1 MLTRGTRT
9 LLATGAAAA
18 VLAGAVPS
26 ALAAEGGAPQQVT
39 FAGEAWGHGH
49 GLSQYG
55 AKARG
60 EAGDGYR
67 EILGFYY
74 PGTTVDSATGRIRVL
89 VTGDTS
95 RDVVVEDRKGLRVTA
110 LGNGRTWTP
119 RQQARLWRIT
129 PGERGRS
136 VISYKTG
143 RWREWRTVPGD
154 AELSARGGAL
164 RLRTPAGPVDYR
176 GALRSA
182 TPANGGSERDTVN
195 VVPLDAYV
203 KGVVP
208 DEMPAQWD
216 ADAVRAQAVAARTY
230 AAYERAAVPAGRHFD
245 VWDTTR
251 SQVYGGRTAEEPE
264 SNAAVRATAREV
276 LSFEGGLAFTQF
288 ARSNGGWT
296 SQGWVHGEDAAYLPA
311 REDRF
316 DRKDDSWTA
325 TFDADEITDLW
336 PGMGDLESITLE
348 RDVNEKWVDRVT
360 VQGSAFSRSVS
371 GETFASWLGLRSH
384 FFDDPV
390 LS

>member
-1 MLTRGTRT
+1 MLTRGTIR
-9 LLATGAAAA
+9 LLAIGVAAA
-18 VLAGAVPS
+18 VSVGGAPPTH
-26 ALAAEGGAPQQVT
+26 AAEGDAPQRVT
-39 FAGEAWGHGH
+39 FTGEAWGHGH

-74 PGTTVDSATGRIRVL
+74 PGTTVDRAAGRIRVL

-95 RDVVVEDRKGLRVTA
+95 RDVVVEDRRGLRVTA
-110 LGNGRTWTP
+110 LGDGRTWTP
-119 RQQARLWRIT
+119 RQKARLWRIT
-129 PGERGRS
+129 PGRAGRS
-136 VISYKTG
+136 VVSYKKR
-143 RWREWRTVPGD
+143 RWQEWRTVPGE
-154 AELSARGGAL
+154 AEFSARGGAL
-164 RLRTPAGPVDYR
+164 RLRTPSGRVDYR

-182 TPANGGSERDTVN
+182 APDGGGRERDTVN

-230 AAYERAAVPAGRHFD
+230 AAFERAAVPAGRHFD

-251 SQVYGGRTAEEPE
+251 SQVYGGRSAEEPE

-276 LSFEGGLAFTQF
+276 LTFEGGLAFTQF

-296 SQGWVHGEDAAYLPA
+296 SQGRVHGEDAAYLPA

-316 DRKDDSWTA
+316 DTKNDSWTA
-325 TFDADEITDLW
+325 TFDADEITGLW

-348 RDVNEKWVDRVT
+348 RDVNGRWVDRVT
-360 VQGSAFSRSVS
+360 VQGSAFSRSVP

-384 FFDDPV
+384 FFEDPV
-390 LS
+390 LG